1 MELSLLWSRDFIS
14 HDNCSHLSTI
24 ATTPNDLTM
33 PSTSSGR
40 IVKTSKGKRGTTHS
54 KNHKWESFTVKIAK
68 LNSLDPLRRVR
79 RHDLETG
86 DLSTTTSYLRS
97 GLERWQ
103 ELNLSDDFLN
113 FLEEVLPYCDSLP
126 QILHFEDKIMDMLVS
141 HIEKEERE
149 SLEPL
154 LSLLTDFAHDLG
166 TRFEKHYARAL
177 VMVTALAAKPQDV
190 AVIEWTFS
198 CLAFMF
204 KYLSK
209 LLAPDLRPTYDIM
222 APLLGRHRQKPHI
235 ARFAAEAMSFLIK
248 KAGAPAHR
256 AKALKMIVQHA
267 KKDLHTMCE
276 TKEYGLYYH
285 GLMTLFAEA
294 IKGTGLNIHSSGPAI
309 FESLLVE
316 TNVEDFVKSSDPTW
330 MDVVC
335 GVLTSLVHHSSSDT
349 FHVIVSVVVDHAASS
364 IAAVEKSADPLAIH
378 HLMLAARTI
387 GIITGVR
394 KGTRIA
400 NWPSLSG
407 TMAQILRTFS
417 KNDQALASESSRE
430 ALWQLVV
437 LSAAVTLQYAP
448 MDAIIPFIS
457 IYMDVLTKDPFTPLF
472 LNFCSYFSDVDQQ
485 RFSTIVQ
492 SYFQR

>member
-1 MELSLLWSRDFIS
+1 M
-14 HDNCSHLSTI
+14 
-24 ATTPNDLTM
+24 
-33 PSTSSGR
+33 
-40 IVKTSKGKRGTTHS
+40 
-54 KNHKWESFTVKIAK
+54 
-68 LNSLDPLRRVR
+68 
-79 RHDLETG
+79 
-86 DLSTTTSYLRS
+86 
-97 GLERWQ
+97 
-103 ELNLSDDFLN
+103 
-113 FLEEVLPYCDSLP
+113 PYCDSLP
-126 QILHFEDKIMDMLVS
+126 QILHFEDKIMDLLVS
-141 HIEKEERE
+141 HIEKQERE

-177 VMVTALAAKPQDV
+177 VMVAALAATPQDV

-209 LLAPDLRPTYDIM
+209 LLVPDLRPTYDIM

-256 AKALKMIVQHA
+256 TKALNMIVKHA
-267 KKDLHTMCE
+267 KEDLRQMSG

-294 IKGTGLNIHSSGPAI
+294 VKGTGLNIHSSGPAI
-309 FESLLVE
+309 FESLLTE
-316 TNVEDFVKSSDPTW
+316 TDEKDFVKSSEPTW

-335 GVLTSLVHHSSSDT
+335 GVLTSLVHHSSSNT
-349 FHVIVSVVVDHAASS
+349 FPVIATVVLDQAASS
-364 IAAVEKSADPLAIH
+364 INAVEEAADTLAIH
-378 HLMLAARTI
+378 RLMLAARTI

-400 NWPSLSG
+400 DWSSLSD
-407 TMAQILRTFS
+407 TMAKVLRTFS
-417 KNDQALASESSRE
+417 NNAKALVSESSRD
-430 ALWQLVV
+430 ALWHLVV
-437 LSAAVTLQYAP
+437 LSAAVTFQYAP

-472 LNFCSYFSDVDQQ
+472 LNFCSYFADVDQS
-485 RFSTIVQ
+485 RFCTIVQ
-492 SYFQR
+492 PYFQR